1 MNQPETIA
9 GTLVTTLPNNTPL
22 ADAETIEIRADG
34 TGTRT
39 ELAELWRYRDL
50 LTTLAMR
57 DVKVRYKQTLLGVA
71 WVVVQPLAMMAV
83 FTAFVGWWMGMSEK
97 TGDVPYPIFV
107 FAGLLPWTFF
117 STAVQAATTSL
128 VANGAMLRKIYFPRL
143 IVPLASMG
151 APLVD
156 FLVSLAVLLIV
167 ALLWRPSVMI
177 AGLWALPLSV
187 LGLALATAGVGVT
200 LASLTVRYRDFRH
213 VCGFLLQVWFYL
225 TPVVYPVSIVPTA
238 VRWLLQLNP
247 MSGPIDAMRAAVTG
261 VPISVSGLLISASV
275 STVLLIAGV
284 KNFARSQRDLA
295 DLI

>member
-1 MNQPETIA
+1 MNQLQTIA
-9 GTLVTTLPNNTPL
+9 GNIVTTLPTNTPL

-50 LTTLAMR
+50 LATLAMR

-167 ALLWRPSVMI
+167 ALLWQPSVMI
-177 AGLWALPLSV
+177 GGLWALPLSM
-187 LGLALATAGVGVT
+187 LGMALATAGVGIT

-213 VCGFLLQVWFYL
+213 VCG
-225 TPVVYPVSIVPTA
+225 
-238 VRWLLQLNP
+238 
-247 MSGPIDAMRAAVTG
+247 
-261 VPISVSGLLISASV
+261 
-275 STVLLIAGV
+275 
-284 KNFARSQRDLA
+284 
-295 DLI
+295 

>member
-1 MNQPETIA
+1 
-9 GTLVTTLPNNTPL
+9 VTTLTNNTTL
-22 ADAETIEIRADG
+22 KEAQTIVVRADG
-34 TGTRT
+34 SGTRT
-39 ELAELWRYRDL
+39 QLAELWRYRDL
-50 LTTLAMR
+50 LTCLAMR

-83 FTAFVGWWMGMSEK
+83 YTAFVGWWMGMSDK

-117 STAVQAATTSL
+117 STAAQAATSSL
-128 VANGAMLRKIYFPRL
+128 VTNGAMLRKIYFPRL

-156 FLVSLAVLLIV
+156 FLVSLAVLFMV
-167 ALLWRPSVMI
+167 ALAWRPTLVIS
-177 AGLWALPLSV
+177 GLWALPLSV
-187 LGLALATAGVGVT
+187 FGMALATTGVGVT

-213 VCGFLLQVWFYL
+213 ICGFLLQVWFYL
-225 TPVVYPVSIVPTA
+225 TPVIYPVSIVPKA
-238 VRWLLQLNP
+238 VRWLLQFNP

-261 VPISVSGLLISASV
+261 VPIDVAGLAISAGV
-275 STVLLIAGV
+275 STVLLIVGV
-284 KNFARSQRDLA
+284 KNFSRGERDMA